1 MSDASALRAAIEQFS
16 QFRLTDGKLAAEVS
30 RLQGLI
36 EAGQMPSESDTK
48 HFIRASRQYLERFA
62 SEANN
67 ALRDV
72 DRRLVNAHQVVTNFT
87 AERGV
92 LAKRIADIAHTLAA
106 VNDIESR

>member
-1 MSDASALRAAIEQFS
+1 MSDASALRAALEQMS
-16 QFRLTDGKLAAEVS
+16 QFRLTDAKLAAEVKK
-30 RLQGLI
+30 LQGLLQ
-36 EAGQMPSESDTK
+36 AGQSLSESDIQ
-48 HFIRASRQYLERFA
+48 HFVRSSRQYLERFA

-92 LAKRIADIAHTLAA
+92 IAKRLSDISHTLSA
-106 VNDIESR
+106 VNDIDSR